1 MKEEAGDLTVSRQ
14 SNQVIA
20 KNNLFQI
27 SFDLSKGTW
36 NYIDKTGYSIIRDAY
51 TRIILQNGTVLTTL
65 DPGISEFITS
75 PTTED
80 DFGIYQPITFSHQPE
95 GHGVRTHLYLK
106 CYPRKPY
113 IVLNVG
119 VKNTHEQP
127 IALEQISTIDVSP
140 HNGKAKGGVY
150 LGGAPSG
157 YHAFVDMNTPMASG
171 LTEIHD
177 GFHINE
183 DTATTS
189 CYNGVLYD
197 TESKRSLVFGFL
209 SFQKWWPAVQMG
221 YDGGTQRGKEEN
233 HGVNHWALYHK
244 CENHICR
251 QGEEVYAEPVY
262 LNFAHQGREAY
273 HDYAEMVG
281 HRTKPKSLNRV
292 FSGWSAQDSEEGPIN
307 AAQIAQQIEQIT
319 KNRLSDPSIPGG
331 FEYVQIGKGW
341 EESIGSYQA
350 DVQKFPNGMKS
361 VADQIHAEGLKAGIR
376 FTPFCVEINSEL
388 LRMHPEYFLQER
400 NKRKPTSIVL
410 PEDGREVAILDVS
423 QPGAQAHIRQ
433 NTRTLI
439 NEWGYDLVKADL
451 LAYLMGPLTELN
463 NFVAHDP
470 SLTAVELY
478 RLGVQLLNEV
488 IDESEREVVLAAC
501 NTCRGPSIGDFVLNE
516 TSSGYGGYVG
526 EGPWESPQGLKPIA
540 NAHTAHLPMYGSAWT
555 NEFGTL
561 TINEPLPLNEALIAM
576 TMAGLS
582 GGVVTCGDDL
592 TTLKPERAELLAKV
606 FPLTGNSAIP
616 VDLYESKFPQIWNLP
631 VTSAS
636 ESYNVV
642 GVFNWTDRK
651 ADVDFTLESLGL
663 NRSRYYLVHDFW
675 NREFLGNVRE
685 RITLF
690 DIPSRSVKLLCLR
703 AEQKVPQLLATDIHL
718 TQGGV
723 DVLSAGWDK
732 KSQSFLAVCK
742 TPWRSKGTL
751 FIHVPEGYVPA
762 STACYTADYHF
773 RWNRQVY
780 EFEFNSPTEL
790 VQVCVQFAKTSG

>member
-14 SNQVIA
+14 GSQVVA
-20 KNNLFQI
+20 KSNLFQI
-27 SFDLSKGTW
+27 NFDLSKGTW
-36 NYIDKTGYSIIRDAY
+36 NYTDKTGYNVIRDAY
-51 TRIILQNGTVLTTL
+51 TKIILQDGTALTTL
-65 DPGISEFITS
+65 DPGISEFITN

-80 DFGIYQPITFSHQPE
+80 EFGIYQPITFSHQPE
-95 GHGVRTHLYLK
+95 EHGVRTHLYLK
-106 CYPRKPY
+106 CYPRKSY
-113 IVLNVG
+113 IVLTVG
-119 VKNTHEQP
+119 ITNTHEKP

-140 HNGKAKGGVY
+140 HNDKARGGIY

-157 YHAFVDMNTPMASG
+157 YHTFLDMNTPIASG
-171 LTEIHD
+171 LNEIHD

-183 DTATTS
+183 EGSTTS

-209 SFQKWWPAVQMG
+209 SFQKWWSAVQMG

-262 LNFAHQGREAY
+262 LNFAHQGWEAY
-273 HDYAEMVG
+273 HHYAEMVG
-281 HRTKPKSLNRV
+281 HRVKPKSLNRV
-292 FSGWSAQDSEEGPIN
+292 FSGWCAQDSDEESVNDAKISE
-307 AAQIAQQIEQIT
+307 QIEQIT
-319 KNRLSDPSIPGG
+319 KNRLSDPSLPGG

-341 EESIGSYQA
+341 EESTGSYQA
-350 DVQKFPNGMKS
+350 DAQKFPKGMKS
-361 VADQIHAEGLKAGIR
+361 IADQIHAKELKAGIR
-376 FTPFCVEINSEL
+376 FTPFCVETNSEL
-388 LRMHPEYFLQER
+388 LKTHPEYFLQER
-400 NKRKPTSIVL
+400 DIKQPASIIL
-410 PEDGREVAILDVS
+410 PEDGKAVAVLDVS
-423 QPGAQAHIRQ
+423 QPGAQAHIRE
-433 NTRTLI
+433 NLRKLI
-439 NEWGYDLVKADL
+439 DEWGYDLVKADL
-451 LAYLMGPLTELN
+451 LAYSIGPLAELN
-463 NFVAHDP
+463 NFVAHDA

-478 RLGVQLLNEV
+478 RLGVQLLNQIINENEKAV
-488 IDESEREVVLAAC
+488 ILAAC

-516 TSSGYGGYVG
+516 TASGYGSYIG
-526 EGPWESPQGLKPIA
+526 EGAWETPQGLKPIV
-540 NAHTAHLPMYGSAWT
+540 NAHAAHLPMYGNAWT

-576 TMAGLS
+576 TMAGMS
-582 GGVVTCGDDL
+582 GGVVTCADDFK
-592 TTLKPERAELLAKV
+592 TLKPERAELLAKI
-606 FPLTGNSAIP
+606 FPLIGDPAIP
-616 VDLYESKFPQIWNLP
+616 VDLYENKFPQIWNLP
-631 VTSAS
+631 VTSSS

-685 RITLF
+685 RVALF
-690 DIPSRSVKLLCLR
+690 DIPARSVKLLCLR
-703 AEQKVPQLLATDIHL
+703 AEQKIPQLLATDIHF

-742 TPWRSKGTL
+742 PPRRSKGTL
-751 FIHVPEGYVPA
+751 FIHVPDGYVPT

-773 RWNRQVY
+773 RWTKQVY
-780 EFEFNSPTEL
+780 EFEFNSPTTL

>member
-1 MKEEAGDLTVSRQ
+1 MKEEAGDLAISRQ
-14 SNQVIA
+14 GSQVIA

-27 SFDLSKGTW
+27 NFDLSKGTW
-36 NYIDKTGYSIIRDAY
+36 NYIDKTGYSVIRDAY
-51 TRIILQNGTVLTTL
+51 TKIILQDGTTLTTL
-65 DPGISEFITS
+65 DPGISEFMTS

-80 DFGIYQPITFSHQPE
+80 EFGIYHPITFSHQPE
-95 GHGVRTHLYLK
+95 GHRVRTHLYLK

-113 IVLNVG
+113 VVLTVG
-119 VKNTHEQP
+119 VKNTHEEP

-140 HNGKAKGGVY
+140 HNGKTKGGVY

-157 YHAFVDMNTPMASG
+157 YHTFVDMNTPMVSG
-171 LTEIHD
+171 LKEIHD
-177 GFHINE
+177 GFRINE
-183 DTATTS
+183 DGSTSS

-244 CENHICR
+244 CENYICR

-262 LNFAHQGREAY
+262 LNFAHQGWEAY

-281 HRTKPKSLNRV
+281 HRAKPKSLNRV
-292 FSGWSAQDSEEGPIN
+292 FSGWCAQDSEEGSIN
-307 AAQIAQQIEQIT
+307 AAQISKQIEQMT
-319 KNRLSDPSIPGG
+319 KNQLSDPSIPDG

-350 DVQKFPNGMKS
+350 DVQKFPKGMKP
-361 VADQIHAEGLKAGIR
+361 VADQIHAKGLKAGIR

-388 LRMHPEYFLQER
+388 LRTHPEYFLQER
-400 NKRKPTSIVL
+400 NKKKPASIVL
-410 PEDGREVAILDVS
+410 PADGREVVVLDVS
-423 QPGAQAHIRQ
+423 QPRAQAHIRE
-433 NTRTLI
+433 NTRKLVD
-439 NEWGYDLVKADL
+439 EWGYDLVKADL
-451 LAYLMGPLTELN
+451 LAYAMGPLAEPN

-478 RLGVQLLNEV
+478 RLGVQLLHQI
-488 IDESEREVVLAAC
+488 IDENEKEVVLAAC

-516 TSSGYGGYVG
+516 TASGYGGYIG
-526 EGPWESPQGLKPIA
+526 EASWESPQGLKPIA
-540 NAHTAHLPMYGSAWT
+540 SAHTAHLPMYGNAWT

-582 GGVVTCGDDL
+582 GAVVTYGDDL
-592 TTLKPERAELLAKV
+592 TSLKPERAELLAKI
-606 FPLTGNSAIP
+606 FPLIGDAAIP
-616 VDLYESKFPQIWNLP
+616 VDLYESKIPQIWNLP
-631 VTSAS
+631 VTSLS

-651 ADVDFTLESLGL
+651 ADVDFTLDSLGL
-663 NRSRYYLVHDFW
+663 SRSRYYLVHDFW

-690 DIPSRSVKLLCLR
+690 DIPARSVKLLCLR
-703 AEQKVPQLLATDIHL
+703 AEKKIPQLLATDIHL

-732 KSQSFLAVCK
+732 QSQSFLVVCK
-742 TPWRSKGTL
+742 PPTQGKGTL
-751 FIHVPEGYVPA
+751 FIHVPEGYIPA
-762 STACYTADYHF
+762 ATACYGAEYHF
-773 RWNRQVY
+773 RWNREVY
-780 EFEFNSPTEL
+780 EFEFNSTAAL
-790 VQVCVQFAKTSG
+790 VQASIQFAKTSG

>member
-14 SNQVIA
+14 GSQVIA
-20 KNNLFQI
+20 KNKLFQI
-27 SFDLSKGTW
+27 NFDLSKGTW
-36 NYIDKTGYSIIRDAY
+36 NYIDKTGYNIIRDAY
-51 TRIILQNGTVLTTL
+51 TKIILQGGTVLTTL
-65 DPGISEFITS
+65 DPGVSEFTTS

-80 DFGIYQPITFSHQPE
+80 EFGIYQPITFSHQPE

-113 IVLNVG
+113 VILSVG
-119 VKNTHEQP
+119 VKNTHETP

-157 YHAFVDMNTPMASG
+157 YHTFVDMNTPIAHG
-171 LTEIHD
+171 LKEIHD
-177 GFHINE
+177 GFRINE
-183 DTATTS
+183 DASTTS

-209 SFQKWWPAVQMG
+209 SFQKWWSAVQMG
-221 YDGGTQRGKEEN
+221 YDGDTQRGKEEN

-244 CENHICR
+244 CENHICH

-262 LNFAHQGREAY
+262 LNFAHQGWEAY
-273 HDYAEMVG
+273 HHYAEMVG
-281 HRTKPKSLNRV
+281 HHVKPKSLNRI
-292 FSGWSAQDSEEGPIN
+292 FSGWCAQDSEDGPIN
-307 AAQIAQQIEQIT
+307 AAQISEQVEQIT

-361 VADQIHAEGLKAGIR
+361 VADQIHAKGLKAGIR
-376 FTPFCVEINSEL
+376 FTPFCVETSSEL
-388 LRMHPEYFLQER
+388 LKTHPEYFLQER
-400 NKRKPTSIVL
+400 DKKKPVSIVL
-410 PEDGREVAILDVS
+410 PEDGREVVIFDVS
-423 QPGAQAHIRQ
+423 QPGAQAHIRE
-433 NTRTLI
+433 NARKII

-451 LAYLMGPLTELN
+451 LAYTIGPLTELN
-463 NFVAHDP
+463 NFVANDA
-470 SLTAVELY
+470 SLTSVELY
-478 RLGVQLLNEV
+478 RLGVQFLNQIIE
-488 IDESEREVVLAAC
+488 ENEKKVVLAAC

-516 TSSGYGGYVG
+516 TSSGYGDYLG
-526 EGPWESPQGLKPIA
+526 ERSWESPQGLKPIA
-540 NAHTAHLPMYGSAWT
+540 NAHAAHLPMYGTAWT

-576 TMAGLS
+576 TMAGMS
-582 GGVVTCGDDL
+582 GGVVTCGDNF
-592 TTLKPERAELLAKV
+592 TTLKTDRAALLAKI
-606 FPLTGNSAIP
+606 FPLTGDAAIP

-631 VTSAS
+631 VTSPYEA
-636 ESYNVV
+636 YNVV

-651 ADVDFTLESLGL
+651 ADVDFTLDSLSL
-663 NRSRYYLVHDFW
+663 NPSRYYLVHDFW

-685 RITLF
+685 RVTLF

-703 AEQKVPQLLATDIHL
+703 AEQSVPQLLATDIHL

-723 DVLSAGWDK
+723 EVLSAGWDK
-732 KSQSFLAVCK
+732 RSQSFLAVCK
-742 TPWRSKGTL
+742 PPRRSKGTL
-751 FIHVPEGYVPA
+751 FLHVPQDYVPA
-762 STACYTADYHF
+762 AIACYGADYHF
-773 RWNRQVY
+773 RWDRQVY
-780 EFEFNSPTEL
+780 EFEFNPSTPL
-790 VQVCVQFAKTSG
+790 VQISVQFAKTSG